1 LFIVSRIKKQEVILF
16 STKNILKLSIV
27 GAIALSASAASAG
40 TLVVRSTGPSAKSYP
55 AGKAVP
61 DTATITLKPG
71 DVVTVLAAG
80 STRVFKGP
88 GSFKPTA
95 QATAATGSSLGKLMS
110 NAGASHQ
117 RTGATRSANSAPA
130 KAPSSPNL
138 WYVDVSRGGTI
149 CLADV
154 TKASLWRPRSTDAQ
168 LLTLTSLADG
178 KSVPVDF
185 RAGMAVRT
193 WPMAMPI
200 TNGGQYKFEGAGLK
214 TPVTLKVAFVANSDN
229 APENTVG
236 ALISNGC
243 SSQVDLIVDVAT
255 AEAAGGSPAN

>member
-1 LFIVSRIKKQEVILF
+1 LF
-16 STKNILKLSIV
+16 STKHILRLSILGV
-27 GAIALSASAASAG
+27 AAFSAVAASAG

-55 AGKAVP
+55 AGKAIP
-61 DTATITLKPG
+61 DTATIALKPG

-95 QATAATGSSLGKLMS
+95 TATAATGTSLGKLMS
-110 NAGASHQ
+110 NAGASYQ

-138 WYVDVSRGGTI
+138 WYVDVSRSGTI

-154 TKASLWRPRSTDAQ
+154 TKASLWRPASTDAQ
-168 LLTLTSLADG
+168 SITLTSLADG

-193 WPMAMPI
+193 WPAAMPI
-200 TNGGQYKFEGAGLK
+200 ADGGQYKFEGAGLK
-214 TPVTLKVAFVANSDN
+214 APVTLKVAVVANN
-229 APENTVG
+229 EATPENTVV
-236 ALISNGC
+236 ALLGKGC
-243 SSQVDLIVDVAT
+243 STQVDLIVDTAANDAATEVA
-255 AEAAGGSPAN
+255 SR